1 MDNSFLQQTAQTIV
15 AQNNWSALEHITLV
29 LPSHRAG
36 VVLKD
41 EIMRIQ
47 KAQREKAIWAPT
59 VTTLTQLQDALSPLH
74 AEDELV
80 TIVRLY
86 KHYLRVTN
94 DPSNVMPLDMFYGWG
109 RQMIADFTNVD
120 VSMEQ
125 DEVPNFF
132 DNTIAAHELS
142 EWHLDDELKER
153 LQALIRTEEDTRI
166 VSSHSVQEQYEQLWK
181 NLYTLYTA
189 LREELLAEQ
198 KGYSGMRQRAVIEQW
213 ETDTIQEQIA
223 QQYYFFVGF
232 NYLLPAELDLMK
244 RLRDANK
251 ASFFWDLVSD
261 FSTNKKAFSFAQQNS
276 QILGSSSSHR
286 QWGDAKEVTAI
297 TCASKEA
304 QAQYVHQWLKE
315 NYTAPGQ
322 KIGVVICDEAML
334 EPIIYALPA
343 ITLPGEDKPAPINIT
358 KGYPLRNTDIY
369 ARAIQWL
376 YNQPKEV
383 TNQSAQV
390 ETIDQLITFLFEQPN
405 GAQEITDVEEE
416 EALTW
421 QELLVLESEYQVR
434 TILNKVKQIVSDGV
448 GELDLSYKMLR
459 LLIRRMME
467 SVSMPFNGE
476 PITDI
481 QVMGVLETRMLD
493 FDKLLLLNVEEGIVP
508 QHQAD
513 HSFIPYY
520 LRKAYHMQTPDERA
534 TIYAYNFFRL
544 ISRAQQTTMLFGAAG
559 TGGAG
564 KGMSRFI
571 MQMLVS
577 PQFIV
582 KKEQLN
588 EPNTVQ
594 YAEQKPMEETRS
606 LLSTLQV
613 VDGKVLRPS
622 GKQYKLS
629 PSALNTYITCPR
641 SFYFQYVLGFKKK
654 DTKPEVVFEA
664 NTLGSFVHHTMEY
677 LYKHHLGCDGK
688 APKNITAEQIAT
700 LDDEEILVLALDHA
714 YEKMNEE
721 WEKEYHEANHYDK
734 NLHKAE
740 NKVIYEYVR
749 NILKKDQD
757 DASKYSLSI
766 YGLEMKKEISLPIE
780 EVGDIRIGGIIDRL
794 DFIEEDDEKKLRVI
808 DYKSGGYN
816 DDTHKK
822 KMTATWEELM
832 TDKNKGYVRQTMMYS
847 YAVEQSL
854 KVKSQEAESLRR
866 REEVESQEAR
876 VEPHLYFCSKNLLS
890 DTMDTSIELEGEMIS
905 NFKILSDQFEQ
916 QLTAKAKELLTTTEF
931 PQCEDNECPPY
942 CEFFKLCNRKP
953 NEF

>member
-47 KAQREKAIWAPT
+47 KAQGEKAVWAPNI
-59 VTTLTQLQDALSPLH
+59 TTLTQLQDALSPLH

-109 RQMIADFTNVD
+109 KQMIADFTNVD

-153 LQALIRTEEDTRI
+153 LQALIRTEEDNRI

-181 NLYTLYTA
+181 NLYALYTA

-232 NYLLPAELDLMK
+232 NYLMPAELELMK

-343 ITLPGEDKPAPINIT
+343 ITLPGEEKPAPINIT

-405 GAQEITDVEEE
+405 GVQEIADVEEE

-434 TILNKVKQIVSDGV
+434 TILNKVKQIVSDGI

-622 GKQYKLS
+622 GKPYKLS

-677 LYKHHLGCDGK
+677 LYKHHLGCDGTV
-688 APKNITAEQIAT
+688 PKRVTAEQIAT
-700 LDDEEILVLALDHA
+700 LDDEEILALALDYA

-721 WEKEYHEANHYDK
+721 WEREHQEPNHYDK

-794 DFIEEDDEKKLRVI
+794 DLIGEGSAQTMRVI

-854 KVKSQEAESLRR
+854 KVKSQELK
-866 REEVESQEAR
+866 VESQDAR

-890 DTMDTSIELEGEMIS
+890 DTMDTSIELEGETIS
-905 NFKILSDQFEQ
+905 NFSKLSDTFKQ

-942 CEFFKLCNRKP
+942 CEFFKLCGRKP
-953 NEF
+953 KDF

>member
-47 KAQREKAIWAPT
+47 KAQREKAIWAPNI
-59 VTTLTQLQDALSPLH
+59 TTLTQLQDALSPLH

-109 RQMIADFTNVD
+109 KQMIADFTNVD

-153 LQALIRTEEDTRI
+153 LQALIRTEEDNRI

-181 NLYTLYTA
+181 NLYALYTA

-232 NYLLPAELDLMK
+232 NYLLPAELELMK

-343 ITLPGEDKPAPINIT
+343 ITLPGEEKPAPINIT

-390 ETIDQLITFLFEQPN
+390 ETIYQLIAFLFEQPN
-405 GAQEITDVEEE
+405 GAQEIADVEEE

-434 TILNKVKQIVSDGV
+434 TILNKVKQIVSDGI

-622 GKQYKLS
+622 GKPYKLS

-677 LYKHHLGCDGK
+677 LYKHHLGCDGTV
-688 APKNITAEQIAT
+688 PKRVTAEQIAT
-700 LDDEEILVLALDHA
+700 LDDEEILALALDYA

-721 WEKEYHEANHYDK
+721 WEREHQEPNHYDK

-794 DFIEEDDEKKLRVI
+794 DLIGEGSAQTMRVI

-854 KVKSQEAESLRR
+854 KVKSQELK
-866 REEVESQEAR
+866 VESQDAR

-890 DTMDTSIELEGEMIS
+890 DTMDTSIELEGETIS
-905 NFKILSDQFEQ
+905 NFSKLSDTFKQ

-942 CEFFKLCNRKP
+942 CEFFKLCGRKP
-953 NEF
+953 KDF

>member
-47 KAQREKAIWAPT
+47 KAQGEKAIWAPT

-109 RQMIADFTNVD
+109 KQMIADFTNVD

-125 DEVPNFF
+125 QEVPNFF
-132 DNTIAAHELS
+132 ENTIAAHELS

-181 NLYTLYTA
+181 NLYALYTA

-232 NYLLPAELDLMK
+232 NYLLPAELELMK
-244 RLRDANK
+244 RLREANK

-286 QWGDAKEVTAI
+286 QWGEPKEVTAI

-334 EPIIYALPA
+334 EPIIYALPT

-390 ETIDQLITFLFEQPN
+390 ETIDQLIAFLFEQPK
-405 GAQEITDVEEE
+405 GAQEIADVEEE

-588 EPNTVQ
+588 EPNMVQ

-622 GKQYKLS
+622 GKPYKLS

-700 LDDEEILVLALDHA
+700 LDDDQILALALDHA
-714 YEKMNEE
+714 YKKMNEE
-721 WEKEYHEANHYDK
+721 WEKEHQEPNHYDK

-757 DASKYSLSI
+757 DASKYALSI

-794 DFIEEDDEKKLRVI
+794 DLIGEGSAQTMRVI

-854 KVKSQEAESLRR
+854 KE
-866 REEVESQEAR
+866 ESQEPR

-890 DTMDTSIELEGEMIS
+890 DTMDTSIELEGETIS
-905 NFKILSDQFEQ
+905 NFKILSEQFEQ

-931 PQCEDNECPPY
+931 PQCEEGECPPY

-953 NEF
+953 KDF

>member
-47 KAQREKAIWAPT
+47 KAQGEKAIWAPNI
-59 VTTLTQLQDALSPLH
+59 TTLTQLQDALSPLH

-109 RQMIADFTNVD
+109 KQMIADFTNVD

-132 DNTIAAHELS
+132 ENTIAAHELS

-181 NLYTLYTA
+181 NLYALYTA

-232 NYLLPAELDLMK
+232 NYLLPAELELMK
-244 RLRDANK
+244 RLRKANK

-286 QWGDAKEVTAI
+286 QWGEPKEVTAI

-390 ETIDQLITFLFEQPN
+390 ETIDQLIAFLFEQPK
-405 GAQEITDVEEE
+405 GVQEIADVEEE

-434 TILNKVKQIVSDGV
+434 TILNKVKQIVSDGI

-622 GKQYKLS
+622 GKPYKLS

-654 DTKPEVVFEA
+654 DTKPEVVFES

-700 LDDEEILVLALDHA
+700 LDDDQILAMALDHA

-721 WEKEYHEANHYDK
+721 WEREHQEANHYDK

-757 DASKYSLSI
+757 DASKYPLSI

-822 KMTATWEELM
+822 KMSATWEELM

-854 KVKSQEAESLRR
+854 KEESGKWKVK
-866 REEVESQEAR
+866 SQEAR
-876 VEPHLYFCSKNLLS
+876 VEPHLYFCSKDLLS
-890 DTMDTSIELEGEMIS
+890 DKMNTSIELEGETIS
-905 NFKILSDQFEQ
+905 NFKILSEQFEQ
-916 QLTAKAKELLTTTEF
+916 QLTSKAKELLTTTEF
-931 PQCEDNECPPY
+931 PQCEEGECPPY

>member
-15 AQNNWSALEHITLV
+15 AQNSWSALEHITLV

-47 KAQREKAIWAPT
+47 KAQGEKAVWAPT

-74 AEDELV
+74 TEDELV

-120 VSMEQ
+120 VSMGQ

-189 LREELLAEQ
+189 LRKEMLAEQ

-232 NYLLPAELDLMK
+232 NYLLPAELELMK
-244 RLRDANK
+244 RLQDANK

-286 QWGDAKEVTAI
+286 QWGEAKEVTAI

-315 NYTAPGQ
+315 NYTQQGQ

-390 ETIDQLITFLFEQPN
+390 ETIDHLLTFLFEQPN
-405 GAQEITDVEEE
+405 AAQEIADVEEE

-434 TILNKVKQIVSDGV
+434 TILNKVKQIVSDGI

-493 FDKLLLLNVEEGIVP
+493 FNKLLLLNVEEGIVP

-594 YAEQKPMEETRS
+594 YAEQKPIEETRS

-622 GKQYKLS
+622 GKPYKLS
-629 PSALNTYITCPR
+629 PSALNTYITCPK
-641 SFYFQYVLGFKKK
+641 SFYYQYVLGFKSKE
-654 DTKPEVVFEA
+654 TKPEVVFEA
-664 NTLGSFVHHTMEY
+664 NTLGSFVHHVMEY
-677 LYKHHLGCDGK
+677 LYKTYLGCDGK
-688 APKNITAEQIAT
+688 APKRVTAEQIAT
-700 LDDEEILVLALDHA
+700 LDDEHKLSEALHFA
-714 YEKMNEE
+714 YEQMNEE
-721 WEKEYHEANHYDK
+721 WEREHQEPNHYDP
-734 NLHKAE
+734 NLHKTE
-740 NKVIYEYVR
+740 NKVIFEYVR

-816 DDTHKK
+816 DETHKK
-822 KMTATWEELM
+822 KMSATWEELM

-854 KVKSQEAESLRR
+854 KSQKLK
-866 REEVESQEAR
+866 VESQEAR
-876 VEPHLYFCSKNLLS
+876 VEPHLYFCSKDLLS
-890 DTMDTSIELEGEMIS
+890 DKMNTSIELEGETIS
-905 NFKILSDQFEQ
+905 NFKILSEQFEQ
-916 QLTAKAKELLTTTEF
+916 QLTSKAKELLTTTEF
-931 PQCEDNECPPY
+931 PQCEDNECPSF
-942 CEFFKLCNRKP
+942 CKFFKLCGRKP
-953 NEF
+953 KDF

>member
-47 KAQREKAIWAPT
+47 KAQGEKAIWAPNI
-59 VTTLTQLQDALSPLH
+59 TTLTQLQDALSPLH

-109 RQMIADFTNVD
+109 KQMIADFTNVD

-132 DNTIAAHELS
+132 ENTIAAHELS

-232 NYLLPAELDLMK
+232 NYLLPAELELMK
-244 RLRDANK
+244 RLRKANK

-276 QILGSSSSHR
+276 QILSPDSLNR
-286 QWGDAKEVTAI
+286 QWGEPKEVTAI

-390 ETIDQLITFLFEQPN
+390 ETIDQLIAFLFEQPK
-405 GAQEITDVEEE
+405 GVQEIADVEEE

-434 TILNKVKQIVSDGV
+434 TILNKVKQIVSDGI

-588 EPNTVQ
+588 EPNTVH
-594 YAEQKPMEETRS
+594 YAELKPMEETRS

-613 VDGKVLRPS
+613 VDGKVLRLS
-622 GKQYKLS
+622 GKPYKLS

-641 SFYFQYVLGFKKK
+641 SFYFQYVLGFKTKE
-654 DTKPEVVFEA
+654 TKPEVVFEA

-700 LDDEEILVLALDHA
+700 LDDEEILALALDHA
-714 YEKMNEE
+714 YEQMNEE
-721 WEKEYHEANHYDK
+721 WEREHQEPNHYDK

-794 DFIEEDDEKKLRVI
+794 DFIEENDEKKLRVI

-816 DDTHKK
+816 DETHKK

-854 KVKSQEAESLRR
+854 KV
-866 REEVESQEAR
+866 ESQEAR
-876 VEPHLYFCSKNLLS
+876 VEPHLYFCSKDLLS
-890 DTMDTSIELEGEMIS
+890 DKMNTSIEMEGETIS
-905 NFKILSDQFEQ
+905 NFKILSEQFEQ
-916 QLTAKAKELLTTTEF
+916 QLTSKAKELLTTTEF
-931 PQCEDNECPPY
+931 PQCEEGECPPY

-953 NEF
+953 NDF